1 MNLTDTIYQKIL
13 DLPPEKA
20 QQVIDFI
27 DFIKTRSPASPAI
40 SLQSAFEEAGLIGC
54 LETDEQLST
63 TYKDKLNFAAKH
75 SIPT

>member
-1 MNLTDTIYQKIL
+1 MNLTDTIYQKID
-13 DLPPEKA
+13 DLPPERA
-20 QQVIDFI
+20 QQVI

-63 TYKDKLNFAAKH
+63 TYKDKLNFA
-75 SIPT
+75 S